1 MTKYQAFSEK
11 FDGMLTTNFVRENM
25 FWLSLL
31 TLIQLV
37 AQLST
42 IVLIHLCQRLIGKSL
57 SKENAMSGINQ
68 NTVLIKYITTDI
80 VPLRK

>member
-1 MTKYQAFSEK
+1 MTRYQASNEK
-11 FDGMLTTNFVRENM
+11 FDGMFTTNFVRENT

-42 IVLIHLCQRLIGKSL
+42 IMLIHLCQRAIGRSL

-68 NTVLIKYITTDI
+68 NTVLMKYITTDV